1 MLTLEAIERRIR
13 SAQDLHGLVRTMK
26 TMAAVSIRHYER
38 AVESLVEYD
47 RSTELGLHVVLA
59 RRPREL
65 SPDRPRPGRKTG
77 VIVFGSDQG
86 MCGPL
91 NEQIVAHALEA
102 LRSMGLPKARRRV
115 LAVGA
120 RAASRLEEAG
130 QPVEDVLAV
139 PGSVGGITPAVQE
152 LLFLLES
159 WRAER
164 EIDPVYVFYHRT
176 GAGAGSRPYGVRL
189 IPVHLRRLRRLERVH
204 WPSPVLPIFT
214 MEWEPLFSALLRQH
228 LFVSLHRALAE
239 ALASESASRL
249 ASMQTAERNIEE
261 RLAELVA
268 LHHRQRQD
276 AITSELL
283 DIVSGFE
290 VLEAQGPGGPPR
302 RAGKEGPH
310 ARP

>member
-1 MLTLEAIERRIR
+1 MQTLEAIERRIR

-38 AVESLVEYD
+38 AVESLAEYD

-59 RRPREL
+59 QRPREL
-65 SPDRPRPGRKTG
+65 APDRPRPGARTG

-102 LRSMGLPKARRRV
+102 LRSMGLARERRRV

-120 RAASRLEEAG
+120 RAAIRLEEAG
-130 QPVEDVLAV
+130 QPVEDVLSM
-139 PGSVGGITPAVQE
+139 PGSVSGITPTVQD
-152 LLFLLES
+152 LLFLLEA
-159 WRAER
+159 WRAEGQV
-164 EIDPVYVFYHRT
+164 DAVYVFYHRS
-176 GAGAGSRPYGVRL
+176 AARAGSRPYGVRL

-204 WPSPVLPIFT
+204 WPSPVLPVFT
-214 MEWEPLFSALLRQH
+214 MDWEALFSALLRQQ

-261 RLAELVA
+261 RLAELVT
-268 LHHRQRQD
+268 LHHRRRQD

-290 VLEAQGPGGPPR
+290 VLESPAAAAPAR
-302 RAGKEGPH
+302 RRGEERAHAG
-310 ARP
+310 A